1 MSNARPTA
9 RAGLVLAAL
18 LAFAAA
24 CGDDPSPAAAPTTA
38 AAAPQTSAPAAG
50 PGSDAPS
57 TPAATGSPVP
67 SPPQAVNKDLVY
79 TIAKRRANPPA
90 GRVEVARGDVV
101 RITVTSDEADQLHV
115 HGYNT
120 ELALAAGQP
129 GSITLTADRTGL
141 FEVETH
147 KSHLVLFQLVVR

>member
-1 MSNARPTA
+1 MPNARPTA
-9 RAGLVLAAL
+9 RAGLALAAL

-38 AAAPQTSAPAAG
+38 APAAQTSTTAAG

-57 TPAATGSPVP
+57 PPAATGSPVP
-67 SPPQAVNKDLVY
+67 PPQAVNKDLVY

-115 HGYNT
+115 HGYDV
-120 ELALAAGQP
+120 EIALPAGQP
-129 GSITLTADRTGL
+129 GTITLTADRTGL
-141 FEVETH
+141 FEIETH